1 MGFRFRVWMPLAAVF
16 IVLLSIALMFLYGVP
31 AVRTR
36 LADYA
41 QSLTIQQAATAAEV
55 LSETADQQDFRRQL
69 ELSAKT
75 TGGEIIIVDEQG
87 RIVAREGSANHFE
100 PSQEMLRR
108 ASAGSR
114 MFDKVGELNV
124 AVVPLITNGTLAGGV
139 VLATDEPENVAYQ
152 LFLRS
157 GLEAAALASVLG
169 GGLMLLLAAL
179 VSRRVE
185 RLTLGAQ
192 AIEQGD
198 FSSRI
203 EPGFGDELGQLAKSF
218 NAMAAR
224 LEDSFSQL
232 EEKSSTLDAIV
243 NNLTEGVLATD
254 LKGNVVFANRS
265 ARAMLGIDGEGALGK
280 VPDPWKDFDLPQA
293 VARCAEQRECGEA
306 RVRDEG
312 TFLRVKVE
320 HLPAFDE
327 HRGGVLVVMQDLSE
341 GRRLEANQQRFLANA
356 AHELKT
362 PITTILG
369 ASELL
374 LTGDEEDPELRRR
387 FLEHIHSEARRMQR
401 LSETLLRLA
410 RTGSDLREPELEAL
424 DLEDTVR
431 EAAERMRPLMEAAN
445 LTLHVEGGGGCVRA
459 DREWLEQVLLILL
472 NNAVQHSGGDNV
484 WLRAGGGTVMVEDDG
499 AGIGEEDLPYVFER
513 FYRGRSGPRGFG
525 LGLPI
530 CKELVERM
538 GGKISLYSRKGA
550 GTTVEIA
557 LPEVDSG

>member
-1 MGFRFRVWMPLAAVF
+1 MPLVAVF
-16 IVLLSIALMFLYGVP
+16 IVLLSIALMFLYDVP
-31 AVRTR
+31 AVRAR
-36 LADYA
+36 LTDYA
-41 QSLTIQQAATAAEV
+41 KNLTVREAATAAEV
-55 LSETADQQDFRRQL
+55 LSETEDQQDFRHQL
-69 ELSAKT
+69 ELSAET
-75 TGGEIIIVDEQG
+75 TGGEIIVVDKQG
-87 RIVAREGSANHFE
+87 RIVAREGSMYHFE
-100 PSQEMLRR
+100 PTQEMLRR
-108 ASAGSR
+108 ASTGGR
-114 MFDKVGELNV
+114 MFDKVDGLNV
-124 AVVPLITNGTLAGGV
+124 AVVPLVTDGTLSGGV
-139 VLATDEPENVAYQ
+139 VLASDEPENVAYQ

-169 GGLMLLLAAL
+169 GGLMLLLATL
-179 VSRRVE
+179 LSQRVE

-203 EPGFGDELGQLAKSF
+203 EPGFDDELGKLAKSF
-218 NAMAAR
+218 NTMAAR

-265 ARAMLGIDGEGALGK
+265 ARAMLGTGEEALGK
-280 VPDPWKDFDLPQA
+280 VPGPWKDFDLPEA
-293 VARCAEQRECGEA
+293 VARCARQRECGEA
-306 RVRDEG
+306 RVHDEE
-312 TFLRVKVE
+312 TFLQVKVE

-374 LTGDEEDPELRRR
+374 LTGDEEVPELRRR
-387 FLEHIHSEARRMQR
+387 FLKHIHSEAERMQY

-410 RTGSDLREPELEAL
+410 RTGTDLREPELEAL
-424 DLEDTVR
+424 DLEDPVR
-431 EAAERMRPLMEAAN
+431 ETVERMRPLVEAAE
-445 LTLHVEGGGGCVRA
+445 LALHVEVRGGRVRA

-472 NNAVQHSGGDNV
+472 NNAVQHSGGGNV
-484 WLRAGGGTVMVEDDG
+484 WLRAGDGKVVVEDDG
-499 AGIGEEDLPYVFER
+499 AGIAGEDLPYVFER
-513 FYRGRSGPRGFG
+513 FYRGEGSTGGFG

-538 GGKISLYSRKGA
+538 GGIISIDSQEGI
-550 GTTVEIA
+550 GTTVEID
-557 LPEVDSG
+557 LPEVQDG